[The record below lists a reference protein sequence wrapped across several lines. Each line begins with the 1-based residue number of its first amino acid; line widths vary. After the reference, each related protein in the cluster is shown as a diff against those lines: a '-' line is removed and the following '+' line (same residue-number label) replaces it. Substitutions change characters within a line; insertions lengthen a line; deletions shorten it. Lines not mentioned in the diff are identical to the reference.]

1 MNPKL
6 GIWLFLLLV
15 IPLSQGCKKEKDPW
29 VWCMDCSMN
38 DLIGQFE
45 GKGYYVHADN
55 SVELFDQPVYL
66 NISEQGIDGLTVQV
80 GILNRFYMGIGGQYR
95 PAYYLSFGSISEDF
109 YLTIWKNNDK
119 IKLSGTAKRFYS
131 KTVGDVEY
139 KITNELLDFEV
150 FPVED

>member
-1 MNPKL
+1 
-6 GIWLFLLLV
+6 
-15 IPLSQGCKKEKDPW
+15 
-29 VWCMDCSMN
+29 MN

>member
-6 GIWLFLLLV
+6 FTFLLLLLV
-15 IPLSQGCKKEKDPW
+15 IPLSHGCKKEKDPW
-29 VWCMDCSMN
+29 VWCMDCTMN
-38 DLIGQFE
+38 DIVGQFE

-80 GILNRFYMGIGGQYR
+80 GILNRFYMSIGGQYTQT
-95 PAYYLSFGSISEDF
+95 YYLSLGSMSEDF
-109 YLTIWKNNDK
+109 YLTIWKNNDE

-131 KTVGDVEY
+131 KIVGDVEY
-139 KITNELLDFEV
+139 KITTELLDFEV
-150 FPVED
+150 FHVED